1 MPLPFT
7 FSTTNGS
14 LFGDTNKLKQGLHY
28 VPWEVLIHS
37 GPWVCTLWGLG
48 SKVAAGREMRGWLSQ
63 ENLPSF
69 PRCVE
74 SWWALAHIHSA
85 RAGEFS
91 WGQWHMWVD
100 SQLNGSGVWGSS
112 PRDAASLDAC
122 LSTSCH
128 VPHFTAFAAKTWNDS
143 GLPLLRI
150 SQSSSTATRKFKQEY
165 SGQAWELALP
175 RTYLHSL
182 GSFQRFGENFSME

>member
-1 MPLPFT
+1 MAPCLGIQINSSKDYIMCPERFSFIVDPGCAHSEAWDPRWQQGGRWEDGCLRKTYLAFPGVLRVGGPLHI
-7 FSTTNGS
+7 ST
-14 LFGDTNKLKQGLHY
+14 
-28 VPWEVLIHS
+28 VP
-37 GPWVCTLWGLG
+37 G
-48 SKVAAGREMRGWLSQ
+48 Q
-63 ENLPSF
+63 ESF
-69 PRCVE
+69 PGG
-74 SWWALAHIHSA
+74 S
-85 RAGEFS
+85 G
-91 WGQWHMWVD
+91 